1 MSDEQRPSRR
11 GVLKG
16 AALLGLAGCSPP
28 QPKAPEEPDPHVPVS
43 NGKTT
48 HNVVLILVD
57 DQRWDAL
64 SLAGHPFLKTPNI
77 DAIGQQ
83 GAWCKNAFV
92 TTSLCSPSRATMLCG
107 QYAHAHGVLDNQT
120 PLPKHLPTWPALL
133 RASGYRTSYIGKWHM
148 GGADASPRAHW
159 DHWVSFPGQGRYNH
173 PGEPGRE
180 AEWAFNRNGE
190 QLALRGY
197 VTDLVTDQAVDY
209 IQQQT
214 PGQRFAMVVG
224 HKASHAPFIPA
235 KRHQELFTDVEIPAP
250 LPNTDEA
257 YAGLPAWLRRVR
269 RSVFGVEVLYNGRW
283 QSFDAWYLD
292 YHRTLVAVDEGV
304 GRILAALDAQGL
316 TDETLVVFTSDN
328 GFMVGERGVLDKRCA
343 YEPSMRVPA
352 LYRLPGVIPEGTVC
366 EEIVINNDVASTILD
381 AAGLEAPATMQ
392 GASLLP
398 LLRGDEVKWRDAF
411 LYEYFFERAFP
422 QFPTVLAV
430 RTRSAKLISYHGVW
444 ERAEMYDLASD
455 PLEQHNLIDKPRA
468 AERKKRLWRRLHGQL
483 RMHGGRWIPQWGG
496 REEEPEEQEA

>member
-83 GAWCKNAFV
+83 GRGARTHSSRHRFALQVARICCADNAHV
-92 TTSLCSPSRATMLCG
+92 
-107 QYAHAHGVLDNQT
+107 HGVLDNQT
-120 PLPKHLPTWPALL
+120 PLPKHPTWPALL

-209 IQQQT
+209 IQQQS

-292 YHRTLVAVDEGV
+292 YHRTLVAVDESV

-352 LYRLPGVIPEGTVC
+352 LYRLRCIPENRMRGDRHQQRCSV
-366 EEIVINNDVASTILD
+366 DHLD

-392 GASLLP
+392 GIASAGVA
-398 LLRGDEVKWRDAF
+398 GDEVKWRDAF
-411 LYEYFFERAFP
+411 LYEYFFDGPFHSFQP
-422 QFPTVLAV
+422 CWQC
-430 RTRSAKLISYHGVW
+430 
-444 ERAEMYDLASD
+444 
-455 PLEQHNLIDKPRA
+455 EQRH
-468 AERKKRLWRRLHGQL
+468 
-483 RMHGGRWIPQWGG
+483 
-496 REEEPEEQEA
+496 